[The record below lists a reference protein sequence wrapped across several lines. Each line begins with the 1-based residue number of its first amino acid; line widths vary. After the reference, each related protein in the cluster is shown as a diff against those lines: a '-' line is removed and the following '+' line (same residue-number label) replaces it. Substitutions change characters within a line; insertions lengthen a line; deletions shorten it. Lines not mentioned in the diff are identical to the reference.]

1 MSFTVGKRSAPTLI
15 IIAPVIIV
23 VTLAYLVTTKGHS
36 YSPNVAPIELE
47 MESRRVF
54 QSDPK

>member
-15 IIAPVIIV
+15 IIALVIIV

-36 YSPNVAPIELE
+36 YSPNVAPIEL
-47 MESRRVF
+47 
-54 QSDPK
+54 QN